1 MTTMELNLRKRNLIE
16 LVNSADEREIS
27 KIEEYVEKI
36 MNRPKS
42 RPYNT
47 YSFPVNDSSTVAEP
61 KFNSGY
67 GHRFTQ
73 EELIATVNKAYQ
85 EAQNG
90 ECISNEE
97 MHEKIEAW
105 LKE

>member
-1 MTTMELNLRKRNLIE
+1 MTTMELNLRKQHFIE
-16 LVNSADEREIS
+16 FVDSADEEVIYELE
-27 KIEEYVEKI
+27 KCIEKI
-36 MNRPKS
+36 KS
-42 RPYNT
+42 RRKTLSNKT
-47 YSFPVNDSSTVAEP
+47 YSIPEKDSNTLAEP
-61 KFNSGY
+61 KFSTRY

-97 MHEKIEAW
+97 MHKKIEAW
-105 LKE
+105 LK

>member
-1 MTTMELNLRKRNLIE
+1 MNTTELNLRKQNLIE
-16 LVNSADEREIS
+16 LVGSSDEEVIYEIE
-27 KIEEYVEKI
+27 KCIEEK
-36 MNRPKS
+36 KS
-42 RPYNT
+42 RSNIHSNKAYSIPANDNNT
-47 YSFPVNDSSTVAEP
+47 LAEP
-61 KFNSGY
+61 KFNTRY

-97 MHEKIEAW
+97 MHKEMEAW

>member
-1 MTTMELNLRKRNLIE
+1 MRIMELNLRKQSLAEFIY
-16 LVNSADEREIS
+16 SADEDIIC
-27 KIEEYVEKI
+27 KIEKYLKDSESIPEAPIIK
-36 MNRPKS
+36 
-42 RPYNT
+42 PY
-47 YSFPVNDSSTVAEP
+47 SSVIESNNIVSEP
-61 KFNSGY
+61 KFNSRY

-73 EELIATVNKAYQ
+73 EELIATVNNAYQ

-97 MHEKIEAW
+97 MDKKIEAW